1 MTEYIKYF
9 IEILTS
15 VLMVAIFARVVLS
28 WLPIGNSNHPVVAI
42 IYQITEPI
50 LAPLRRI
57 LPRVGMLDLSPMAAI
72 FILVIIARLVSA
84 L

>member
-1 MTEYIKYF
+1 MTEGIKTF
-9 IEILTS
+9 VGLLVTVLT
-15 VLMVAIFARVVLS
+15 VAVFARVILS
-28 WLPIGNSNHPVVAI
+28 WLPIGGSHHPVVAI
-42 IYQITEPI
+42 VYQITEPI

-72 FILVIIARLVSA
+72 FILWAIQFLVSS

>member
-1 MTEYIKYF
+1 MTEGIKTF
-9 IEILTS
+9 VGLLVTVLT
-15 VLMVAIFARVVLS
+15 VAVFARVILS
-28 WLPIGNSNHPVVAI
+28 WLPIGGSNHPVVAI

-72 FILVIIARLVSA
+72 FILWAIQFLVSS